1 MRTRRELKR
10 EWLRFSGLDYSA
22 DDRWV
27 RDNIAALFDVKQPS
41 EAQQRLLSMADMRL
55 TLMDLPSAAWP
66 NHKQQLMTLAQAEFG
81 PRTFFGVPR
90 KLLKAVF
97 RIIALV
103 VGAML
108 FRLIK

>member
-1 MRTRRELKR
+1 MRTRKELKK

-41 EAQQRLLSMADMRL
+41 EAQERLLSMADMRL

-66 NHKQQLMTLAQAEFG
+66 NHKEQLMALAQAEFG
-81 PRTFFGVPR
+81 PRTFFGIPR
-90 KLLKAVF
+90 KLLKGVF
-97 RIIALV
+97 RIIALII
-103 VGAML
+103 GAML

>member
-1 MRTRRELKR
+1 MRTRKELKK
-10 EWLRFSGLDYSA
+10 EWLRLSGLDTSA

-41 EAQQRLLSMADMRL
+41 EAQERLLSMADMRL

-66 NHKQQLMTLAQAEFG
+66 NHKQELMALAEFG
-81 PRTFFGVPR
+81 PRTFYGIPR

-97 RIIALV
+97 HIVALA

-108 FRLIK
+108 FRWIK